1 MIKLENISIKLD
13 NFRTKFTVEINKG
26 EWVGIIGQSGAGK
39 STFLNLIAGFA
50 QPEEGSLL
58 INNTEMRNLPASK
71 RSISSL
77 FQDNNL
83 FPHLSVYQNIAI
95 AIKPNLK
102 LHDNEK
108 KKIFEIIEYLNLSSK
123 AHSSIGTLSG
133 GERQRVALG
142 RVMSSDKK
150 ILLLDE
156 PFSQLDPNLR
166 IEMLELIKK
175 IREEKKITIIMA
187 IHTPAEAINFVSRFL
202 MIKEGKVL
210 RELQPQDYNI
220 DLYGY

>member
-1 MIKLENISIKLD
+1 MIKLENLSIKLD

-50 QPEEGSLL
+50 QPEVGSLI
-58 INNTEMRNLPASK
+58 INNRDMRDVPASK
-71 RSISSL
+71 RSVSSL

-83 FPHLSVYQNIAI
+83 FPHLSVYQNIAV

-102 LHDNEK
+102 LNDNEK

-123 AHSSIGTLSG
+123 THSSIGRLSG

-142 RVMSSDKK
+142 RIISSDKE

-166 IEMLELIKK
+166 IEMLELIKQ
-175 IREEKKITIIMA
+175 IREKKNITIIMV
-187 IHTPAEAINFVSRFL
+187 IHTPAEAIGFVNRFL
-202 MIKEGKVL
+202 LIKEGEVL
-210 RELQPQDYNI
+210 RDLDPHDYRI
-220 DLYGY
+220 DLY

>member
-50 QPEEGSLL
+50 QPEVGSLL
-58 INNTEMRNLPASK
+58 INNTEMRNLSASK

-102 LHDNEK
+102 LHENEK
-108 KKIFEIIEYLNLSSK
+108 EKIFEIIEYLNLSSK
-123 AHSSIGTLSG
+123 IHSSIGTLSG

-175 IREEKKITIIMA
+175 IREKKKITIIMA
-187 IHTPAEAINFVSRFL
+187 IHTPAEAIDFVSRFL
-202 MIKEGKVL
+202 LIKEGEVF
-210 RELQPQDYNI
+210 RELKPQDYRI
-220 DLYGY
+220 DLY

>member
-50 QPEEGSLL
+50 QPEVGSLL
-58 INNTEMRNLPASK
+58 INNTEMRNLSASK

-102 LHDNEK
+102 LHENEK
-108 KKIFEIIEYLNLSSK
+108 EKIFEIIEYLNLSSK
-123 AHSSIGTLSG
+123 IHSSIGTLSG

-175 IREEKKITIIMA
+175 IREKKKITIIMA
-187 IHTPAEAINFVSRFL
+187 IHTPAEAIDFVSRFL
-202 MIKEGKVL
+202 LIKEGEVS
-210 RELQPQDYNI
+210 RELEPQDYRI
-220 DLYGY
+220 DLY

>member
-13 NFRTKFTVEINKG
+13 NFRTKFTVEIKKG

-50 QPEEGSLL
+50 QPEVGSLL
-58 INNTEMRNLPASK
+58 INNIEMRDLPASK

-123 AHSSIGTLSG
+123 IHSSIGTLSG

-175 IREEKKITIIMA
+175 IREKKNITIIMA
-187 IHTPAEAINFVSRFL
+187 IHTPAEAIDFVSRFL
-202 MIKEGKVL
+202 LIKEGEIL
-210 RELQPQDYNI
+210 RELEPQDYSI
-220 DLYGY
+220 DLY

>member
-1 MIKLENISIKLD
+1 MIRLENISLKLD
-13 NFRTKFTVEINKG
+13 NFRTKFTVEIKKG

-50 QPEEGSLL
+50 QPDVGSLL
-58 INNTEMRNLPASK
+58 INNIEMRDLPASK

-108 KKIFEIIEYLNLSSK
+108 KKILEIIEYLNLSSK
-123 AHSSIGTLSG
+123 THSSIGRLSG

-166 IEMLELIKK
+166 IEMLELLKK
-175 IREEKKITIIMA
+175 IREKKNITIIMA
-187 IHTPAEAINFVSRFL
+187 IHTPAEAIDFVSRFL
-202 MIKEGKVL
+202 LIKKGEIL
-210 RELQPQDYNI
+210 RELEPQDYSI
-220 DLYGY
+220 DLY

>member
-1 MIKLENISIKLD
+1 MINLENISIKLD
-13 NFRTKFTVEINKG
+13 NFQTKFTVEINKG

-58 INNTEMRNLPASK
+58 INNIEMRNIPASK
-71 RSISSL
+71 RSVSSL

-83 FPHLSVYQNIAI
+83 FPHLTVYQNIAI

-102 LHDNEK
+102 LYDNEK

-123 AHSSIGTLSG
+123 THSSIGRLSG
-133 GERQRVALG
+133 GERQRIALG

-166 IEMLELIKK
+166 IEMLELIKQ
-175 IREEKKITIIMA
+175 IRKKKDITIIMA
-187 IHTPAEAINFVSRFL
+187 IHTPAEAIDFVSRFL
-202 MIKEGKVL
+202 LIKEGEVL
-210 RELQPQDYNI
+210 RDLDPQDYNI
-220 DLYGY
+220 DLY

>member
-50 QPEEGSLL
+50 QPDVGSLL
-58 INNTEMRNLPASK
+58 INNIEMRDLPASK

-123 AHSSIGTLSG
+123 IHSSIGTLSG

-175 IREEKKITIIMA
+175 IREKKNITIIMA
-187 IHTPAEAINFVSRFL
+187 IHTPAEAIDFVSRFL
-202 MIKEGKVL
+202 LIKKGEIL
-210 RELQPQDYNI
+210 RELEPQDYSI
-220 DLYGY
+220 DLY

>member
-50 QPEEGSLL
+50 QPEVGSLL
-58 INNTEMRNLPASK
+58 INNTEMRNLSASK

-123 AHSSIGTLSG
+123 IHSSIGTLSG

-166 IEMLELIKK
+166 IEMLELLKK
-175 IREEKKITIIMA
+175 IREKKNITIIMA
-187 IHTPAEAINFVSRFL
+187 IHTPAEAIDFVSRFL
-202 MIKEGKVL
+202 LIKKGEIL
-210 RELQPQDYNI
+210 RELEPQDYSI
-220 DLYGY
+220 DLY

>member
-1 MIKLENISIKLD
+1 MINLENISIKLD
-13 NFRTKFTVEINKG
+13 NFQTKFTVEINKG

-58 INNTEMRNLPASK
+58 INNIEMRNIPASK
-71 RSISSL
+71 RSVSSL

-83 FPHLSVYQNIAI
+83 FPHLTVYQNIAI

-123 AHSSIGTLSG
+123 THSSIGRLSG
-133 GERQRVALG
+133 GERQRIALG

-166 IEMLELIKK
+166 IEMLELIKQ
-175 IREEKKITIIMA
+175 IRKKKDITIIMA
-187 IHTPAEAINFVSRFL
+187 IHTPAEAIDFVSRFL
-202 MIKEGKVL
+202 LIKEGEIL
-210 RELQPQDYNI
+210 RDLDPQDYKI
-220 DLYGY
+220 DLY